1 MRAIA
6 KALLMSACVLAL
18 VACGS
23 DDKDDGGNAGTG
35 SGGTGGAG
43 EGGTSG
49 AGEGGT
55 SGAGEGGTSGTSGAG
70 GSGGAG
76 GGMVAPP
83 VVCGGTTCDVPA
95 SRALQACCV
104 DDGDVCGQEV
114 RGGFIGDC
122 SPPAV
127 PDDECESVMLMS
139 VPITGC
145 CDEGRCGIGAGV
157 IFGDPCTSIE
167 EIQELA
173 DADGGPS
180 TGALGNL
187 PAPKACTL

>member
-18 VACGS
+18 VACG
-23 DDKDDGGNAGTG
+23 DDKEDGGNAGTG
-35 SGGTGGAG
+35 TGGG
-43 EGGTSG
+43 GSGGTSG

-70 GSGGAG
+70 GSGGGVSGGA

-83 VVCGGTTCDVPA
+83 VMCGGMTCPAPA
-95 SRALQACCV
+95 SRQLVACCV

-122 SPPAV
+122 APPAV

-139 VPITGC
+139 FPIVGC

-167 EIQELA
+167 ELQELA
-173 DADGGPS
+173 EADGGGTSPI
-180 TGALGNL
+180 GNL
-187 PAPKACTL
+187 PAPKACTP